1 MALWLKAD
9 DPQGLHDRMVAAGVP
24 ITVEPFD
31 GPFGRTFTFTDL
43 DGYAITIHG

>member
-31 GPFGRTFTFTDL
+31 GPFGWTSTFTDL